1 MRHLLTLK
9 DLTTAEIEEILA
21 IGNALKADL
30 KRGVREPLF
39 PNFVMGMIFQ
49 KQSLRTRVSFE
60 TLMTHLGGSAIYLAG
75 DVDFG
80 KREPI
85 HDFARVM
92 SEMVDLVMIRAKH
105 HEDVAEF
112 AKYASVPVING
123 LTDYSHPCQ
132 ALADI
137 MTLRELVGDTTGKK
151 FAWVGDANNVALSL
165 AFICG
170 KLGLKFSMGTPG
182 AYQFSDEILQQIHEN
197 APDAEFEVTE
207 DPVKAVEGASA
218 VYTDVWVSMGQED
231 EKAQRERD
239 FAAYQ
244 VNAELMKHCP
254 DAYFMHCLPARRGF
268 EVTEEVID
276 GPQSAI
282 IPEAGNRLHAQK
294 GAVVWLLR
302 QVQTVK
308 AQN

>member
-137 MTLRELVGDTTGKK
+137 MTLRELIGDTTGKK

-182 AYQFSDEILQQIHEN
+182 AYQFSDEILQQIREN

-302 QVQTVK
+302 QVQAAK

>member
-9 DLTTAEIEEILA
+9 DLSTAEIEEVLA
-21 IGNALKADL
+21 IGKALKEDL
-30 KRGVREPLF
+30 KRGIRAPLY
-39 PNFVMGMIFQ
+39 PNCVMGMIFQ
-49 KQSLRTRVSFE
+49 KQSLRTRISFE
-60 TLMTHLGGSAIYLAG
+60 TGMTHIGGHAIYLAG

-85 HDFARVM
+85 RDFARVM

-105 HEDVAEF
+105 HEDVVEF
-112 AKYASVPVING
+112 AEYASVPVING
-123 LTDYSHPCQ
+123 LTDYCHPCQ

-137 MTLRELVGDTTGKK
+137 MTLRELIGDTTGKK

-170 KLGLKFSMGTPG
+170 KLGMKFSMATPKE
-182 AYQFSDEILQQIHEN
+182 YQFNDDILQQIRDN
-197 APDAEFEVTE
+197 APDADFEVTE
-207 DPVKAVEGASA
+207 DPVEAVTDSVA

-231 EKAQRERD
+231 EKAKREKD
-239 FAAYQ
+239 FEAYQ

-254 DAYFMHCLPARRGF
+254 QAYFMHCLPARRGF

-302 QVQTVK
+302 QLQVQ
-308 AQN
+308 

>member
-9 DLTTAEIEEILA
+9 DLSTSEIEEILA
-21 IGNALKADL
+21 IGKTLKEDL
-30 KRGVREPLF
+30 KRGIREPLY
-39 PNFVMGMIFQ
+39 PNCVMGMIFQ

-60 TLMTHLGGSAIYLAG
+60 TLMTHLGGHAIYLAG

-85 HDFARVM
+85 RDFARVM

-105 HEDVAEF
+105 HEDVVEF
-112 AKYASVPVING
+112 ARYASVPVING
-123 LTDYSHPCQ
+123 LTDYCHPCQ

-137 MTLRELVGDTTGKK
+137 MTLRELIGDTTGKK

-170 KLGLKFSMGTPG
+170 KLGMKFSMATPKP
-182 AYQFSDEILQQIHEN
+182 YQFNDEILQQIHEN
-197 APDAEFEVTE
+197 APEADFEVTE
-207 DPVKAVEGASA
+207 DPVKAVEDAVA

-254 DAYFMHCLPARRGF
+254 NAYFMHCLPARRGF
-268 EVTEEVID
+268 EVTPEVID
-276 GPQSAI
+276 GPQSVI

-294 GAVVWLLR
+294 GAVIWLLR
-302 QVQTVK
+302 QLQK
-308 AQN
+308 

>member
-85 HDFARVM
+85 RDFARVM

-137 MTLRELVGDTTGKK
+137 MTLRELIGDTKGKK

-182 AYQFSDEILQQIHEN
+182 AYQFSDEILQQIREN

-302 QVQTVK
+302 QVQAAK

>member
-9 DLTTAEIEEILA
+9 DLTTAEIEEILS
-21 IGNALKADL
+21 IGRNLKADL
-30 KRGVREPLF
+30 RRGIRAPLY
-39 PNFVMGMIFQ
+39 PNSVMGMIFQ
-49 KQSLRTRVSFE
+49 KQSLRTRISFE
-60 TLMTHLGGSAIYLAG
+60 TGMTHLGGHAIFLAG

-85 HDFARVM
+85 RDFARVM

-112 AKYASVPVING
+112 AQYASVPVING
-123 LTDYSHPCQ
+123 LTDYCHPCQ

-170 KLGLKFSMGTPG
+170 KLGLKFSMATPK
-182 AYQFSDEILQQIHEN
+182 AHQFSDAELQEIHEN
-197 APDAEFEVTE
+197 APNASFEVSE
-207 DPVKAVEGASA
+207 DPFEAVDGASA
-218 VYTDVWVSMGQED
+218 VYTDVWVSMGQEA
-231 EKAQRERD
+231 EKEQRERD

-254 DAYFMHCLPARRGF
+254 KAYFMHCLPARRGF
-268 EVTEEVID
+268 EVTEDVID

-294 GAVVWLLR
+294 GAIVWLLR
-302 QVQTVK
+302 QMQK
-308 AQN
+308 NS

>member
-9 DLTTAEIEEILA
+9 DLSAVEIEEILA
-21 IGNALKADL
+21 IGKSLKEDL
-30 KRGVREPLF
+30 KRGVRTPLY
-39 PNFVMGMIFQ
+39 PNYVMGMIFQ

-60 TLMTHLGGSAIYLAG
+60 TGMTHIGGHAIYLAG

-85 HDFARVM
+85 RDFARVM

-105 HEDVAEF
+105 HEDVVEF
-112 AKYASVPVING
+112 AEYASVPVING
-123 LTDYSHPCQ
+123 LTDYCHPCQ

-137 MTLRELVGDTTGKK
+137 MTLRELIGDTTGKK

-170 KLGLKFSMGTPG
+170 KLGMKFSMATPKE
-182 AYQFSDEILQQIHEN
+182 YQFSDEILQQIHDN
-197 APDAEFEVTE
+197 APDADFEVTE
-207 DPVKAVEGASA
+207 DAVEAVTDSVA

-231 EKAQRERD
+231 EKAKRERD

-244 VNAELMKHCP
+244 VNAELMKRCP
-254 DAYFMHCLPARRGF
+254 QAYFMHCLPARRGF
-268 EVTEEVID
+268 EVTEDVID
-276 GPQSAI
+276 GPQSVI
-282 IPEAGNRLHAQK
+282 ISEAGNRLHAQK

-302 QVQTVK
+302 QMETK
-308 AQN
+308 

>member
-9 DLTTAEIEEILA
+9 DLSTSEIEEILA
-21 IGNALKADL
+21 IGKTLKEDL
-30 KRGVREPLF
+30 KRGIREPLY
-39 PNFVMGMIFQ
+39 PNCVMGMIFQ

-60 TLMTHLGGSAIYLAG
+60 TLMTHLGGHAIYLAG

-85 HDFARVM
+85 RDFARVM

-105 HEDVAEF
+105 HEDVVEF
-112 AKYASVPVING
+112 ARYASVPVING
-123 LTDYSHPCQ
+123 LTDYCHPCQ

-137 MTLRELVGDTTGKK
+137 MTLRELIGDTTGKK

-170 KLGLKFSMGTPG
+170 KLGMKFSMATPK
-182 AYQFSDEILQQIHEN
+182 AYQFNDAIMQQIREN
-197 APDAEFEVTE
+197 APDADFEVTE
-207 DPVKAVEGASA
+207 DPVKAVEDAVA

-231 EKAQRERD
+231 EKVQRERD

-244 VNAELMKHCP
+244 VNSELMRHCP
-254 DAYFMHCLPARRGF
+254 QAYFMHCLPARRGF
-268 EVTEEVID
+268 EVTPEVID

-294 GAVVWLLR
+294 GAVIWLLR
-302 QVQTVK
+302 QLEK
-308 AQN
+308 

>member
-294 GAVVWLLR
+294 GAVVCLLR